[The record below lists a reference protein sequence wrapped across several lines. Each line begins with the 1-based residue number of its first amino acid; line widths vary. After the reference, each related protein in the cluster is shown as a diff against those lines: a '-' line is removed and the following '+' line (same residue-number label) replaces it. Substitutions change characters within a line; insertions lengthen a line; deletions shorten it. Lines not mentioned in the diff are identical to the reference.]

1 MSETPSTPDR
11 ENDDGDAARVA
22 TAAAALGEVWSA
34 LDALPAAWAAAPLAA
49 TTLEMVAAEL
59 KPARRPAAGF
69 AVWSR
74 QWLGPVA
81 AVFAALFC
89 GLVVGRITAPDGDD
103 FLLRNLPLARHLD
116 LLRELHSVDFLEEL
130 GAARPQPPRR
140 LLIVSGRPDLQ
151 AEQARLV
158 DEIAALRAAGP
169 WGSVGRNEEAER
181 RHELSRLEPAER
193 ERLRGAAAAIAEM
206 PREERRRIEEIAAAL
221 VAPGSGSLLEAA
233 RLWRLW
239 VAASDPL
246 DRDEIV
252 ALDAAKRLEWMRRQ
266 SRLDGFGPQ
275 RPRPDGPPPEG
286 PPPFRRPRRGDRP
299 RPPDMPE
306 DDRRPPPFSPDRPGP
321 AGPPPADAGETR
333 AAPR

>member
-1 MSETPSTPDR
+1 MSSKPPAAR
-11 ENDDGDAARVA
+11 DGDGREAAPVA
-22 TAAAALGEVWSA
+22 SPAEALGEVWSA
-34 LDALPAAWAAAPLAA
+34 LDALPAARAAAPLAA

-59 KPARRPAAGF
+59 EPAPRSAAGV
-69 AVWSR
+69 AGRSR

-81 AVFAALFC
+81 AVCAALFC

-103 FLLRNLPLARHLD
+103 FLLRNLPLVRHLD
-116 LLRELHSVDFLEEL
+116 LLRELHSVDFLEQL

-140 LLIVSGRPDLQ
+140 LLIASGRPDLQ

-158 DEIAALRAAGP
+158 GEIAALRAAGP
-169 WGSVGRNEEAER
+169 WESVSRKQEAER
-181 RHELSRLEPAER
+181 RHDLSRLEPAER
-193 ERLRGAAAAIAEM
+193 ERLRGAAAALAEM
-206 PREERRRIEEIAAAL
+206 PREERRRIEE
-221 VAPGSGSLLEAA
+221 VATAIVDPGSGDLLEAA

-252 ALDAAKRLEWMRRQ
+252 DLDAAKRLEWMRRQ

-299 RPPDMPE
+299 RPPDMPD

-333 AAPR
+333 AAPG